1 MRANF
6 ARALGQTSAK
16 APAKPSHGTIHPGSG
31 AGLGQ
36 TMRYE
41 HYAPFYDGSGQLRFA
56 VLMAQYLREVL
67 ARHPAPGRHA
77 LDLACGTGTLALA
90 LADDGWQVVGLD
102 ESEAMLAQARAKA
115 AMLDTTGRATFVR
128 GDMRSIPFEDQKL
141 RIERAEPGAITP
153 PSLLNLQFDLV
164 TCVYDSLNYLLTE
177 AELTACFDGVARAL
191 APGGLFF
198 GDMNTR
204 YFLEHDWG
212 EYEVLELPGFVQV
225 SQSHFD
231 PTTACS
237 AMMLT
242 GFVGDDERGYE
253 RFDETHIER
262 AYPAETIAGLLTAA
276 GLVVEGCYACFTFQP
291 IAERTQRVA
300 WVARKPE
307 QRAAAG

>member
-1 MRANF
+1 M
-6 ARALGQTSAK
+6 Q
-16 APAKPSHGTIHPGSG
+16 
-31 AGLGQ
+31 
-36 TMRYE
+36 YE

-67 ARHPAPGRHA
+67 ARHPAPGRRA

-102 ESEAMLAQARAKA
+102 ESEPMLAQARAKA
-115 AMLDTTGRATFVR
+115 AMLDTTGQAAFVR
-128 GDMRSIPFEDQKL
+128 GDMRRFAFEDRGL
-141 RIERAEPGAITP
+141 RIETAAPNRRNQASIINA
-153 PSLLNLQFDLV
+153 QFDLV
-164 TCVYDSLNYLLTE
+164 TCVYDSLNYLLSE
-177 AELTACFDGVARAL
+177 ADLSACFAGAARTL

-231 PTTACS
+231 PATGCS
-237 AMMLT
+237 AMLLT
-242 GFVGDDERGYE
+242 GFVGDDERGYQ
-253 RFDETHIER
+253 RFDETHVER
-262 AYPAETIAGLLTAA
+262 AYPAEAIAGLLAGA
-276 GLVVEGCYACFTFQP
+276 GLVVEGCYDCFTFQP

-300 WVARKPE
+300 WVARKP
-307 QRAAAG
+307 